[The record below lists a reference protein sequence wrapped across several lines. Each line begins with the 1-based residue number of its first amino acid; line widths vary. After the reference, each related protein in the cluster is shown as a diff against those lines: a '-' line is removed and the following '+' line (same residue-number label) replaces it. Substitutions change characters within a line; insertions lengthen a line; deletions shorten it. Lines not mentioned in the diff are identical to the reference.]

1 MQAIQRTAISG
12 LIIFGLLFTT
22 NSMATAN
29 TDAKIQAP
37 DVILKATTLDMLRS
51 INADREALDNAP
63 DKLKLL
69 VEKIILP
76 QIDFIAASK
85 LVLGKYWRRAD
96 QKQKIQFIRQ
106 FRTVLLRFYSA
117 AIYEYVSNKNEAL
130 PEDLFHYFP
139 LNAKPEDSST
149 TVRAELKS
157 DSGQVIPI
165 HYRMHMTSKGWKIY
179 DVSVEGISIITTYKN
194 NFATELETKGIDDL
208 IASLEEKNNKQIANN
223 DKK

>member
-29 TDAKIQAP
+29 TDAKVQAP

-76 QIDFIAASK
+76 QIDFISASK

-117 AIYEYVSNKNEAL
+117 AIYE
-130 PEDLFHYFP
+130 
-139 LNAKPEDSST
+139 
-149 TVRAELKS
+149 
-157 DSGQVIPI
+157 
-165 HYRMHMTSKGWKIY
+165 
-179 DVSVEGISIITTYKN
+179 
-194 NFATELETKGIDDL
+194 
-208 IASLEEKNNKQIANN
+208 
-223 DKK
+223 

>member
-22 NSMATAN
+22 NSMATTN
-29 TDAKIQAP
+29 TGAKVQAP
-37 DVILKATTLDMLRS
+37 DVVLKATTLDMLRS
-51 INADREALDNAP
+51 INADREALDDAP

-76 QIDFIAASK
+76 QIDFISASK

-117 AIYEYVSNKNEAL
+117 AINEYVSNKNEAL

-157 DSGQVIPI
+157 DSGQAIPI

-194 NFATELETKGIDDL
+194 NFATELKTKGIDDL

-223 DKK
+223 DKQ

>member
-22 NSMATAN
+22 HSMATAN
-29 TDAKIQAP
+29 TDAKVQAP

-76 QIDFIAASK
+76 QIDFISASK

-194 NFATELETKGIDDL
+194 NFATELKTKGIDDL

>member
-12 LIIFGLLFTT
+12 LIIFGLLFAT
-22 NSMATAN
+22 NNMATAN
-29 TDAKIQAP
+29 TGAKIQAP

-76 QIDFIAASK
+76 QIDFISASK

-194 NFATELETKGIDDL
+194 NFATELKTKGIDDL

-223 DKK
+223 GKK

>member
-1 MQAIQRTAISG
+1 MQAIRRTAISG
-12 LIIFGLLFTT
+12 LIIFGLLFAT

-29 TDAKIQAP
+29 ADASAPGP
-37 DVILKATTLDMLRS
+37 DVALKATTLNMLRS
-51 INADREALDNAP
+51 INADRKTLANAP

-76 QIDFIAASK
+76 QIDFISASK
-85 LVLGKYWRRAD
+85 LVLGKYWRQAD
-96 QKQKIQFIRQ
+96 QTQKIQFIRQ

-117 AIYEYVSNKNEAL
+117 AIYEYVSGKDKAL

-139 LNAKPEDSST
+139 LNAKPDDSST

-157 DSGQVIPI
+157 DSGQAIPI

-179 DVSVEGISIITTYKN
+179 DLSVEGISIITTYKN
-194 NFATELETKGIDDL
+194 NFASELKAKGIDDL

-223 DKK
+223 SKK

>member
-29 TDAKIQAP
+29 TDAKVQAP

-194 NFATELETKGIDDL
+194 NFATELKTKGIDDL